1 MGTVCLVVDDVALE
15 LPLGASTRFGRHWS
29 CDGVL
34 HLSAAPLYWIEV
46 RWREDHWSWRTL
58 GASERTRGTGAAE
71 PAGFRSWANGQGR
84 VRLDGCGCLVELRLV
99 DAAPPGLLLEDL
111 DSRKRIS
118 EGALERYLEVW
129 PDGRIWPL
137 GAEPGIDPPLA
148 DGSVF
153 VRGDR
158 AFRLHRPGRLRDTAE
173 ALLDARDRELWLTVD
188 LDTLQAKFAA
198 GEREALVT
206 GECVRVLGV
215 YALARQQDAEGGGG
229 GWMAPAAAHES
240 WIEIGGRASSPIDRL
255 AWERGKLRT
264 RLAAQRMSGLEG
276 LFEMRRGAG
285 STEIRLALSPGNI
298 DVRGAP

>member
-1 MGTVCLVVDDVALE
+1 MGTACLIVDDAALE
-15 LPLGASTRFGRHWS
+15 LPLGASTTFGRHWS

-71 PAGFRSWANGQGR
+71 LAGFRSWAIGQGR
-84 VRLDGCGCLVELRLV
+84 VRLDGCGCVVELRLV

-129 PDGRIWPL
+129 PDGQIWPL
-137 GAEPGIDPPLA
+137 GAEPGTDPPLT

-153 VRGDR
+153 VRRDR
-158 AFRLHRPGRLRDTAE
+158 AYRLHRPGRLRDTVA
-173 ALLDARDRELWLTVD
+173 ALLDAGDRELWLTLD
-188 LDTLQAKFAA
+188 LDTLQARFAA

-206 GECVRVLGV
+206 GECVRVLAV
-215 YALARQQDAEGGGG
+215 YAIARRDDADGGGG
-229 GWMAPAAAHES
+229 GWIAAPAAHDA
-240 WIEIGGRASSPIDRL
+240 WIALGGRATSPIDRL

-264 RLAAQRMSGLEG
+264 RLAAQRMGGLEG
-276 LFEMRRGAG
+276 LFETRRGAG
-285 STEIRLALSPGNI
+285 TTEVRLAVPAANI
-298 DVRGAP
+298 EISGIS